1 MCSAR
6 WCQQYLVEE
15 QESNKSDSKD
25 ICIATKDFNYKKM
38 LFYFCKIFWIFLLQF
53 LQEYEAAQLFSILMI
68 LTSVSWAAN
77 QHNRMISE

>member
-25 ICIATKDFNYKKM
+25 ICISTKYFNYKKM
-38 LFYFCKIFWIFLLQF
+38 LFF
-53 LQEYEAAQLFSILMI
+53 
-68 LTSVSWAAN
+68 
-77 QHNRMISE
+77 

>member
-38 LFYFCKIFWIFLLQF
+38 LFF
-53 LQEYEAAQLFSILMI
+53 
-68 LTSVSWAAN
+68 
-77 QHNRMISE
+77 